1 MQLNIGS
8 KAGMGMKTETSKTKT
23 STSSLLNGLFKASEL
38 TDFVTTHDDAL
49 KLPTLT
55 EHLDTLCK
63 EKQVLRVDVIRRAG
77 IDRSFGFQIF
87 QGTKNPSRDK
97 VVQLAIGFELGY
109 AETQTLLK
117 IARKSALYPRIKRDA
132 ALIYCLDRHLCFTD
146 VQALLSGMG
155 STILGKE
162 AE

>member
-1 MQLNIGS
+1 MES
-8 KAGMGMKTETSKTKT
+8 ETSKT
-23 STSSLLNGLFKASEL
+23 STSMLLNRLFKASEL
-38 TDFVTTHDDAL
+38 TDFVARHEDAL
-49 KLPTLT
+49 SFPTLT
-55 EHLDTLCK
+55 EHLEALCK
-63 EKQVLRVDVIRRAG
+63 EKQMLRVEVIRRAG

-97 VVQLAIGFELGY
+97 VLQLALGFGLGY
-109 AETQTLLK
+109 EETQTLLR

-132 ALIYCLDRHLCFTD
+132 ALIYCLNRHLSFTD
-146 VQALLSGMG
+146 AQALLSSME